1 MHHSTFATMK
11 ILLAG
16 LALLVAV
23 VGARADEVEVIP
35 LKYRTAEQ
43 LIPTL
48 RPMVEP
54 GGAISGM
61 QSTLVIRA
69 SRANIAQLKQIV
81 AALDTRPRRLLISV
95 RQDGSAFAEARGAR
109 VSGTVGSGDVRV
121 GVGERAG
128 RDTRISAEV
137 ADGRAASADSVTSQ
151 VHALEGSPALIL
163 AGQSVPLTSTTIT
176 PGPGGTRMQRST
188 TVQSLDSGFYVIPR
202 VSGDR
207 VFLDIAPQRTAPGR
221 HGLGSAEQQ
230 QIVTTASGRLGEW
243 FALGGVGESAEAR
256 ESGILQGA
264 AAARGTRSS
273 VWVKVEEIP

>member
-1 MHHSTFATMK
+1 MR
-11 ILLAG
+11 ILLAA
-16 LALLVAV
+16 LALLAAV
-23 VGARADEVEVIP
+23 LAARADEVEVIP

-54 GGAISGM
+54 GGAVSGM

-69 SRANIAQLKQIV
+69 SRTNIAQLKQIV

-95 RQDGSAFAEARGAR
+95 RQDGGAFAEAQGAR

-121 GVGERAG
+121 GVGEPAG
-128 RDTRISAEV
+128 RDTRVSAGI
-137 ADGRAASADSVTSQ
+137 ADGRAASADSLTSQ
-151 VHALEGSPALIL
+151 VQALEGSPALIL
-163 AGQSVPLTSTTIT
+163 GGQSVPVTSTAIT
-176 PGPGGTRMQRST
+176 PGPGGAQAPRST
-188 TVQSLDSGFYVIPR
+188 TVQTLDSGFYVIPR

-207 VFLDIAPQRTAPGR
+207 VFLDIAQQRAAPGR
-221 HGLGSAEQQ
+221 YGPGSAEQQ

-243 FALGGVGESAEAR
+243 FALGAVGESAEAR
-256 ESGILQGA
+256 HSGLVQGG
-264 AAARGTRSS
+264 AAARGARSS